1 MENLPLVTA
10 IGGSGLLTALILAW
24 AVAIYH
30 RLARQR
36 GRANASWARIDAQL
50 RRRYDLVPELVEV
63 VRLYSPHERGV
74 LSEVMAARNG
84 ALSVARARIA
94 DRADAENVLTQMLAR
109 LFDLSASY
117 PGLRGDQDFAQLRG
131 ELTDA
136 ADGIA
141 RAGHGYNR
149 TVQHM
154 SKTMYSI
161 PSNLVAGIAGFHRPE
176 YFRTTA
182 ELRGPL
188 EVPHLPARS

>member
-10 IGGSGLLTALILAW
+10 IGGSGLLTAMILAW

-36 GRANASWARIDAQL
+36 GRAKASWDRIDVL
-50 RRRYDLVPELVEV
+50 LKRRHYLVPELVGV
-63 VRLYSPHERGV
+63 VRLFAPHERGV

-84 ALSVARARIA
+84 ALSVARAGIA
-94 DRADAENVLTQMLAR
+94 NRADAENVLTQMLAR

-117 PGLRGDQDFAQLRG
+117 PELRADPDFTQLRD

-141 RAGHGYNR
+141 DSGHGYNR
-149 TVQHM
+149 TVQHL
-154 SKTMYSI
+154 SNTMYSI
-161 PSNLVAGIAGFHRPE
+161 PSNLVAAVAGFHRPE

-182 ELRGPL
+182 ELR
-188 EVPHLPARS
+188 ATAFQDRTRSA